1 MLGPEP
7 YSLGEHPLQKSVPRG
22 APQASLE
29 GCSWALSGTR
39 EEGGEHGG
47 ITSAPISSALHCV
60 NYSRHFPS
68 LNQQGELYGFASKHF
83 PSWASKNLLLSHQNR
98 KGKKKIADL
107 WIFLVLCFE
116 YLKSSLD

>member
-1 MLGPEP
+1 M
-7 YSLGEHPLQKSVPRG
+7 PRG
-22 APQASLE
+22 ALHEAGLD
-29 GCSWALSGTR
+29 GCRWALSGMR
-39 EEGGEHGG
+39 EERREHSG

-83 PSWASKNLLLSHQNR
+83 PSWVSKNLLLSHQNR
-98 KGKKKIADL
+98 KGGKKKVADL

-116 YLKSSLD
+116 NLKSSLN